1 MLPTHDVHC
10 PHCDKF
16 LYSALSLEDVLD
28 AQAPT
33 APRVEHDTQGDYLR
47 CPHCQGRVEMKP
59 VAGAGGRRGY
69 RLAG

>member
-10 PHCDKF
+10 PSCDKF

-28 AQAPT
+28 AESAT
-33 APRVEHDTQGDYLR
+33 APRVEEDGEGNYLR
-47 CPHCQGRVEMKP
+47 CPHCRARVAMQP
-59 VAGAGGRRGY
+59 VVSAGRRGF

>member
-10 PHCDKF
+10 PSCDKF

-28 AQAPT
+28 ADSAT
-33 APRVEHDTQGDYLR
+33 APRVEEDGNGSYLR
-47 CPHCQGRVEMKP
+47 CPHCRARVAMQP
-59 VAGAGGRRGY
+59 VVSAGRRGF